1 MQEWTDLAQL
11 MTQRP
16 EAAEVIAGALVAL
29 VVQMVKAVCRLPP
42 GEAKWQKLAV
52 AMLSSVLLTWAR
64 QCLTPEYESVAALLM
79 GALVTWSSSTLTHS
93 VAFRQSGGKGD
104 TRSGPEVCATG

>member
-1 MQEWTDLAQL
+1 MQEWTDLASL

-29 VVQMVKAVCRLPP
+29 VVQMVKSVWKLPP
-42 GEAKWQKLAV
+42 GGAKWQKLAV

-64 QCLTPEYESVAALLM
+64 QCLTPEYETAADLLM
-79 GALVTWSSSTLTHS
+79 GALVTWSSSTLAHS

-104 TRSGPEVCATG
+104 TASGPGMPATG

>member
-29 VVQMVKAVCRLPP
+29 VVQMVKAVCS
-42 GEAKWQKLAV
+42 
-52 AMLSSVLLTWAR
+52 LSLI
-64 QCLTPEYESVAALLM
+64 
-79 GALVTWSSSTLTHS
+79 HI
-93 VAFRQSGGKGD
+93 
-104 TRSGPEVCATG
+104 